1 MPQGKNGLEDE
12 YIGKEV
18 SRLPQVAGN
27 KGCDGESEG
36 LIGIMEML
44 DDTSEF
50 KKIHKAVQVAATK
63 VLSRIC
69 AIASGLRPYSL
80 ENIVLPDPLQV
91 HDLAFNICRILDED
105 LCKRDLLISV
115 FDLLVSAAYFQP
127 SILLPILSARVEA
140 GSSVPAG
147 NESKLTESPIVYTS
161 KCVVGSSIDLML
173 KYVRRSEVLISSDPH
188 LLLSILNFFK
198 ALWDGGIQ
206 YNDAL
211 KMIRK
216 SATFWEQLSA
226 ILAGEHIFDDSV
238 KDCGSDDIH
247 CPSYRVKCQG
257 IVLEIIARE
266 IFILEGFSQTEI
278 CEKHT
283 STNSSKGLG
292 KNGLS
297 IKASLYPSMFQ
308 QIDIISSWY
317 EGSQFDVL
325 MKSCASIAFD
335 MEIIFNT
342 KSVMSSILEQS
353 LGCFTILSSYS
364 VDIAIVNA
372 FSFVMSPIHAPS
384 LDYSLDQ
391 MPKIYLLNLS
401 GGYCMAFCLAY
412 QVLESKSTLSNSV
425 VSDSLIENGSTKNLL
440 PVLTILMRTLGSC
453 LKLLGGL
460 SISPMLQQSSFSFSL
475 VLLMSLE
482 HSYPKASINDSDLD
496 VLQLTEVSVLAAGL
510 LPVLCKCVEN
520 IECFDL
526 SVASMDLLLKMV
538 LPPDIWVHVLH
549 ESIHLEHLIQIMH
562 QQNSRVSVAVAFNFF
577 LTMAQTKGGC

>member
-1 MPQGKNGLEDE
+1 MLAHGPGE
-12 YIGKEV
+12 
-18 SRLPQVAGN
+18 RLAIFKDAAEAAGVDF
-27 KGCDGESEG
+27 GG
-36 LIGIMEML
+36 
-44 DDTSEF
+44 
-50 KKIHKAVQVAATK
+50 AVQVAATK

-147 NESKLTESPIVYTS
+147 NESKLTKSPIVYTS

-325 MKSCASIAFD
+325 MKSYASIAFD

-342 KSVMSSILEQS
+342 KIASCVLIVHLMAILLDGSVECLSMSLVEKISSFYSKMIENPNFSALVQQYSLRGYSEGKEVTRLVLNDLYYHFRVIKTPFTYNCIPWQTTLNAFQAISFVVHLFPTIWQS
-353 LGCFTILSSYS
+353 LEKAFFNLVIVVWSSSKKVRGEILKR
-364 VDIAIVNA
+364 IQGR
-372 FSFVMSPIHAPS
+372 S
-384 LDYSLDQ
+384 L
-391 MPKIYLLNLS
+391 
-401 GGYCMAFCLAY
+401 
-412 QVLESKSTLSNSV
+412 
-425 VSDSLIENGSTKNLL
+425 KNLL
-440 PVLTILMRTLGSC
+440 YL
-453 LKLLGGL
+453 
-460 SISPMLQQSSFSFSL
+460 
-475 VLLMSLE
+475 
-482 HSYPKASINDSDLD
+482 
-496 VLQLTEVSVLAAGL
+496 
-510 LPVLCKCVEN
+510 
-520 IECFDL
+520 
-526 SVASMDLLLKMV
+526 
-538 LPPDIWVHVLH
+538 
-549 ESIHLEHLIQIMH
+549 
-562 QQNSRVSVAVAFNFF
+562 
-577 LTMAQTKGGC
+577 